1 MTDPIIVNESPLP
14 QSAYTLLRYV
24 LTAIGGLLVSQGYFD
39 EEVLNH
45 LIGAVLIIVP
55 AGLGIY
61 RTVFNKKQLVIA
73 AAAAPNDVAVVR

>member
-14 QSAYTLLRYV
+14 QSAFTLLRYA

-39 EEVLNH
+39 EEVLNNV
-45 LIGAVLIIVP
+45 IGALLIIIP
-55 AGLGIY
+55 TAAGVY